1 MKLCCTDRQEY
12 NLEIVKK
19 LEKFLEKNPQMR
31 FIQALWA
38 LGIITRDGNLNI
50 EDKFYEEP
58 DETLKRV
65 MKELNNGKS
74 KTSTKI
80 KKMFKEKFAYGMA
93 KFFKR

>member
-1 MKLCCTDRQEY
+1 MLKVEDRQVY
-12 NLEIVKK
+12 NLKIVKK
-19 LEKFLEKNPQMR
+19 LEEYIEKNPQMR

-58 DETLKRV
+58 DETYKKV
-65 MKELNNGKS
+65 MKELNYAKN
-74 KTSTKI
+74 KTSKEN
-80 KKMFKEKFAYGMA
+80 KESFKEKLIRRVE